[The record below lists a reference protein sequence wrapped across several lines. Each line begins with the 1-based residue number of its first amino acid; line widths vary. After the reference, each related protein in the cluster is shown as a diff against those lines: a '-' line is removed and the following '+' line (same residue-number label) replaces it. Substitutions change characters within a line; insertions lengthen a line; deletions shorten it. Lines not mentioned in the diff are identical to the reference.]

1 MASSTKTIDEKGTK
15 FGMVS
20 VLGMDYIHTKFQLSR
35 SIPSMVFT
43 TWVPIFWEFPFF
55 KNSYLRIPWRYQ
67 KILPFRTG
75 DLFRESSKKLTCLRT
90 LYFSRNREPKL
101 KSVIGNYGQDI
112 GNSGMKLHVKMQI
125 LETYLQS

>member
-15 FGMVS
+15 FIVVS
-20 VLGMDYIHTKFQLSR
+20 VLGMDYIHTIFQPSG

-75 DLFRESSKKLTCLRT
+75 DMCREPSKKLACLRT
-90 LYFSRNREPKL
+90 F
-101 KSVIGNYGQDI
+101 
-112 GNSGMKLHVKMQI
+112 
-125 LETYLQS
+125 